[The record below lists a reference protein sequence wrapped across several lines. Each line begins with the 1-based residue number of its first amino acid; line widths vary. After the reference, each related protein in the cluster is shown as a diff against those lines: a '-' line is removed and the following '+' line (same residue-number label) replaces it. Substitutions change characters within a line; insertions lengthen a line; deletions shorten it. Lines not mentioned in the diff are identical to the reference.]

1 MLYLIDKYVQEYPDR
16 PLQALEK
23 FKDLPKN
30 LHEMSLAELND
41 IVKEWNPLT
50 ERTAYNQRKSIL
62 YYLKWLRYQGIQVN
76 PQIANEIEIPISKR
90 QFLIYSTKDIEYYYN
105 ILFKLLEKQAIME
118 NSTFDKSKYYL
129 CYATG
134 ILAFYGL
141 TDEQIINLQLS
152 DVQPDGVIGY
162 DLPLTEHDI
171 DILLKYKNVTKFS
184 NNMPL
189 IGTTYVRSTR
199 NASESIDSGF
209 LSRPIWRVKL
219 DDENNYLKSL
229 LRVSNLY
236 KLGLYDKIYQLEK
249 ETGQR
254 IEINCITPQWF
265 MDIVNKTKTSA
276 ITLSKKDYIEYRAER
291 NSAKPKEPVN
301 ISIEDKSK
309 LITRFNELTKQMQDL
324 NNELNSIKDLIKK

>member
-1 MLYLIDKYVQEYPDR
+1 
-16 PLQALEK
+16 
-23 FKDLPKN
+23 
-30 LHEMSLAELND
+30 
-41 IVKEWNPLT
+41 
-50 ERTAYNQRKSIL
+50 
-62 YYLKWLRYQGIQVN
+62 
-76 PQIANEIEIPISKR
+76 
-90 QFLIYSTKDIEYYYN
+90 
-105 ILFKLLEKQAIME
+105 ME
-118 NSTFDKSKYYL
+118 NITFDKSKYYI